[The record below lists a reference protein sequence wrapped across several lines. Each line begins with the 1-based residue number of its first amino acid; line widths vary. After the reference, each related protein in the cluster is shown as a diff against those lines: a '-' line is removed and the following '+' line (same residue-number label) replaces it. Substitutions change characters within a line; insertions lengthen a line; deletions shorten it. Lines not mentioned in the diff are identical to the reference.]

1 MQHTIRATA
10 VQDALYFIAPPVEYG
25 RGSPSSTV
33 LVAIMRNETP
43 SSELIRL
50 LKEQRKTQ
58 QDEVFGGLSPAERA
72 AYDIRQDRIHD
83 LERDVPEPNHRS
95 LRNAA

>member
-1 MQHTIRATA
+1 MRRISSPNLLSMVEVTPRLA
-10 VQDALYFIAPPVEYG
+10 VSV
-25 RGSPSSTV
+25 S
-33 LVAIMRNETP
+33 IMRNETP

-50 LKEQRKTQ
+50 RKEQRKTQ

-83 LERDVPEPNHRS
+83 LERDVPEPVHWS

>member
-1 MQHTIRATA
+1 
-10 VQDALYFIAPPVEYG
+10 
-25 RGSPSSTV
+25 
-33 LVAIMRNETP
+33 MRNETP

-50 LKEQRKTQ
+50 RTEQRKIHE
-58 QDEVFGGLSPAERA
+58 DEVFGGLSPAERA
-72 AYDIRQDRIHD
+72 AYVIRQDRIHD